1 MREDKIKI
9 KCLIENKIKNY
20 LKSVIKTQYTIYI
33 YIWMWKKIPLYLFSY
48 ISLYLYYSTYHS

>member
-33 YIWMWKKIPLYLFSY
+33 YI
-48 ISLYLYYSTYHS
+48 